1 MIVVVP
7 MAGKGSRYSEK
18 GYNMPKPLIKV
29 AGKPMFLWALK
40 SLEDI
45 EYEKLIFIALKQ
57 HEQQYQISKSLNKYV
72 EKSFELVLIDEVTE
86 GQLCTVL
93 KAKEFFKMDDD
104 LLIIASDSFIKS
116 KIGNDIVNKD
126 PYTKGIISVINLPGD
141 KWSFAKVDKEGNVTE
156 VAEKCR
162 ISDHAS
168 TGLYYFSNPG
178 DFLSA
183 SDRIIQYKEKTK
195 GEYYVIP
202 VYQKLIEKKEKIKIS
217 IASEMWDMGTP
228 EAKEIFENYLSKQ
241 PY

>member
-202 VYQKLIEKKEKIKIS
+202 VYQKLIEKKAKIKIS

>member
-7 MAGKGSRYSEK
+7 MGGRGTRYSNK
-18 GYNMPKPLIKV
+18 GYETPKPLITV

-40 SLEDI
+40 SLEDV

-57 HEQQYQISKSLNKYV
+57 HEQQYQISKSLTKYV
-72 EKSFELVLIDEVTE
+72 EKPFELVLLDEVTE

-104 LLIIASDSFIKS
+104 LLIIASDSLIKS
-116 KIGNDIVNKD
+116 EIGKDIANRD

-141 KWSFAKVDKEGNVTE
+141 RWSFAKVDKEGNVTE
-156 VAEKCR
+156 VAEKER

-168 TGLYYFSNPG
+168 TGLYYFSNAG

-183 SDRIIQYKEKTK
+183 SDSIIQYKEKTK

-202 VYQKLIEKKEKIKIS
+202 VYQKLIGKKEKIKIS

-228 EAKEIFENYLSKQ
+228 EAKEIFENYLK
-241 PY
+241 YN

>member
-18 GYNMPKPLIKV
+18 GYDMPKPLIKV

-40 SLEDI
+40 SLEEI

-104 LLIIASDSFIKS
+104 LLIIASDSLIKS

-141 KWSFAKVDKEGNVTE
+141 RWSFAKVDRDGNVTQ
-156 VAEKCR
+156 VAEKVR
-162 ISDHAS
+162 ISNHAS
-168 TGLYYFSNPG
+168 TGIYYFSNAG

-183 SDRIIQYKEKTK
+183 SDSIIQYKEKTK

-202 VYQKLIEKKEKIKIS
+202 VYQKLIEKKAKIKIS

-228 EAKEIFENYLSKQ
+228 EAKEIFEKYLRII
-241 PY
+241 